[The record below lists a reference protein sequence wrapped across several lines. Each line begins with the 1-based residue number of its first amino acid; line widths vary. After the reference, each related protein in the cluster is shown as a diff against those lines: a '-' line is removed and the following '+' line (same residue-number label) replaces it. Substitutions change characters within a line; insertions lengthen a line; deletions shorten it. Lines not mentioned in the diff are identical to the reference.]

1 MSFIYYLRKLTSFT
15 HGWLLS
21 LRLCLF
27 LFSFF
32 STCGSEFCVLL
43 VCLCCFTE
51 FILAVVCAWSL
62 KGRRGCLG
70 EEYIVFSHA
79 KRGEELIAAEEID
92 LRLVWFFQ
100 RRDKVVVFERGARWG
115 RSLLAR
121 WWWDD
126 CLGCVDHC
134 FFFIRMCVSV
144 SECVFFSVD
153 VV

>member
-51 FILAVVCAWSL
+51 FVLAVVCAWSL

-79 KRGEELIAAEEID
+79 KRG
-92 LRLVWFFQ
+92 
-100 RRDKVVVFERGARWG
+100 
-115 RSLLAR
+115 RSLSQLKRLICDWFGFSREGTRLLYSREVPGGVAHCWR
-121 WWWDD
+121 GDDGMIVWDV
-126 CLGCVDHC
+126 LT
-134 FFFIRMCVSV
+134 I
-144 SECVFFSVD
+144 VFFYSYVCEC
-153 VV
+153 